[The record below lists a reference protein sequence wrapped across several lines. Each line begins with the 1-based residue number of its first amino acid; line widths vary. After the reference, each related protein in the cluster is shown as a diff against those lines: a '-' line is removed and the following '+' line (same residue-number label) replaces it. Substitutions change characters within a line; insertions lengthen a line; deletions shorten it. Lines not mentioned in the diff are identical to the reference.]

1 MRILNVFHGVFFGLG
16 FYWSPLQQQLTSP
29 PHLPKKA
36 FTGTVTPEVRG
47 GFHWDETLALPAFPA
62 SLACSGPR
70 GSPRLEASPWHWGS
84 PEPELCEH
92 LKMQCPGLLCARS
105 VTACQT
111 AAFSFRHPQ
120 GQTPAFILCYTIFL
134 SSEVTISGRLPEYFH
149 VGVIKDTLCRTVPAV
164 CSCFE
169 QERWRWC
176 WKRQH
181 SGM

>member
-1 MRILNVFHGVFFGLG
+1 MYFLVWVFTGAL
-16 FYWSPLQQQLTSP
+16 YSNSSYP
-29 PHLPKKA
+29 PPKKKKRLLRA
-36 FTGTVTPEVRG
+36 PLRLKSGVDFI
-47 GFHWDETLALPAFPA
+47 ETKLQLSLLSFPA
-62 SLACSGPR
+62 SHALALAALPGSRPAR
-70 GSPRLEASPWHWGS
+70 GAEDRLRPSPGGAG
-84 PEPELCEH
+84 ELCEH

-120 GQTPAFILCYTIFL
+120 GQTPAFILCCTIFL

-169 QERWRWC
+169 QER
-176 WKRQH
+176 
-181 SGM
+181 